1 MDVNRCFVD
10 TWFWIA
16 VINEK
21 DQHHR
26 KARDILARTR
36 AARLITTEMVIAE
49 LLNMYAGKGSFWRSK
64 VVQFVDGLRK
74 DKRTTIVEQTP
85 EQFFKAFGKYKLHV
99 DKEWGL
105 TDCASFVLME
115 EQSLQYALT
124 DDRHFEQAGFIKAI

>member
-1 MDVNRCFVD
+1 
-10 TWFWIA
+10 
-16 VINEK
+16 
-21 DQHHR
+21 
-26 KARDILARTR
+26 
-36 AARLITTEMVIAE
+36 
-49 LLNMYAGKGSFWRSK
+49 MYAGKGSFWRNK

-85 EQFFKAFGKYKLHV
+85 EQFLKAFGKYKLHV